1 MIMNLQKHYTLF
13 ILLACFFAACSDDS
27 GNAPEDPA
35 IISGKTVSGVAQI
48 TSFEKNTTISIYELD
63 KEFQKTGIVY
73 ETEIDND
80 QGEYSANVKE
90 LKSQY
95 ALLKA
100 SGYYHNFTTNKQS
113 LHKIALYAI
122 VDMNDDDGF
131 NINVLTHLAHKRIIY
146 LMMQKKMTMEKAK
159 KQAESEVL
167 KSFGIDETFKGAGD
181 LDVFENGEQGAALLA
196 LSILLQNEILED
208 NIDKQINDIATD
220 FEEDGTW
227 DDEKTKA
234 LIADYFYE
242 LFEKTR
248 YSDIQDNI
256 ANLYPSIDIPSFD
269 KYINRFWWNNYGLK
283 DCIEKRKNNIAQ
295 NTNSNS
301 SFAKKLFICRPE
313 IWRGASD
320 KEKTKYYWPDTLD
333 NSKGKDGDIYRNKTD
348 TTVCYVYDGNKWRK
362 GELNNCTLG
371 LKGCTKERHLEI
383 QKAPNENWYI
393 CNEEQWISE
402 HDCGNIEYLDE
413 KWKKTIEVEKDTAG
427 WKDTTEGAIRKGNK
441 TDVIYIFDNKAWRVA
456 NLVEASL
463 GGCTEDIQDSIGY
476 VKMRDGQDYI
486 NTHGSSCCT
495 SNYCAGPFFT
505 PGHYKC
511 NNLHWEKADKCAIE
525 LSRWKNPKEGDSHIQ
540 EECGNK
546 CYVFE
551 DGKWRSGNPTECIP
565 GLGGCTKKFNGTMK
579 HGAVIEEGSECNKY
593 GEYVVCEDSVTIV
606 DTTTKSP
613 YICTYPFMYLGDG
626 SIHGHWMLAS
636 EGDLELFPTLCT
648 YDTYGRIF
656 SGKNNYYICDKISPK
671 KFTFRKATSDELE
684 EKCSIYNYGKYKT
697 FKGSKAIA
705 KCDVAESNAEIQFYD
720 WTFAND
726 KNQGTMTDP
735 RDSSVYKTII
745 MDTLT
750 WMAENLNYAD
760 SVNYPSMR
768 KHNWC
773 YNNQI
778 DSCKIHGRLYTWSA
792 AIDSVYWSTQGITCG
807 YTNNSK
813 HTPCG
818 LPERVQGICPAGWH
832 LPNSNEWNQLLE
844 WLEKINI
851 EFYRSGFST
860 DHTGIYFSTSK
871 SYALFTNI
879 ENWTYFWSST
889 DVETT
894 NYEDVMMLQTSS
906 YSTKLESSQSND
918 AVSVRCV
925 KDD

>member
-122 VDMNDDDGF
+122 VDMNDDKGF
-131 NINVLTHLAHKRIIY
+131 NINVLTHLAHKRTIY
-146 LMMQKKMTMEKAK
+146 LMTQKKMTIEDAK
-159 KQAESEVL
+159 KQAESEIL
-167 KSFGIDETFKGAGD
+167 KSFGIDEKFKGAGD

-196 LSILLQNEILED
+196 LSILLQNEILKD

-256 ANLYPSIDIPSFD
+256 ASKIPSIEKPSFD
-269 KYINRFWWNNYGLK
+269 KYINHFWWNNYGLK

-402 HDCGNIEYLDE
+402 HDCGNIDYRDE
-413 KWKKTIEVEKDTAG
+413 KWEKTIEVEKDTAG

-486 NTHGSSCCT
+486 NSHGSSCCT

-505 PGHYKC
+505 PGHYNC
-511 NNLHWEKADKCAIE
+511 NGFFWQRINDCDFERTHKKAGKDGDA
-525 LSRWKNPKEGDSHIQ
+525 SWGKECPD
-540 EECGNK
+540 K

-551 DGKWRSGNPTECIP
+551 NGKWRTGNVTECGL
-565 GLGGCTKKFNGTMK
+565 GLGGCTKERSGK
-579 HGAVIEEGSECNKY
+579 IEEGPAMELDKDCKKLHECTKKSLKIDSTAKEKY
-593 GEYVVCEDSVTIV
+593 VCHSLDINAIGTNQGRWDLANSIDIDV
-606 DTTTKSP
+606 SP
-613 YICTYPFMYLGDG
+613 MVC
-626 SIHGHWMLAS
+626 IHGTKNQIYA
-636 EGDLELFPTLCT
+636 
-648 YDTYGRIF
+648 
-656 SGKNNYYICDKISPK
+656 GKNGAYYICDDDGNYNVA
-671 KFTFRKATSDELE
+671 FRQADSLDLKEH
-684 EKCSIYNYGKYKT
+684 CSSYNYGKYKENEVP
-697 FKGSKAIA
+697 GSYL
-705 KCDVAESNAEIQFYD
+705 KCEIISDYEYMPIYG
-720 WTFAND
+720 WSTANE
-726 KNQGTMTDP
+726 KNYGTMIDP
-735 RDSSVYKTII
+735 RDSTVYKTIALANHI
-745 MDTLT
+745 
-750 WMAENLNYAD
+750 WMAENLNYSD
-760 SVNYPSMR
+760 SINYPSILGR
-768 KHNWC
+768 SWC
-773 YNNQI
+773 YKNQL
-778 DSCKIHGRLYTWSA
+778 DSCKKYGRLYTWSA
-792 AIDSVYWSTQGITCG
+792 AIDSVYWATQGKTCG
-807 YTNNSK
+807 YIPIFP
-813 HTPCG
+813 HGPCG
-818 LPERVQGICPAGWH
+818 LPEKVQGICPDGWH
-832 LPNSNEWNQLLE
+832 VPSGSEWWELVT
-844 WLEKINI
+844 WLDELQINYI
-851 EFYRSGFST
+851 DCGIRT
-860 DHTGIYFSTSK
+860 DDIPPDNY
-871 SYALFTNI
+871 
-879 ENWTYFWSST
+879 TYPDYVSFWSST
-889 DVETT
+889 EFKTNSNSNTT
-894 NYEDVMMLQTSS
+894 IMGNTTVSSRPQDYTS
-906 YSTKLESSQSND
+906 
-918 AVSVRCV
+918 AVRCV